1 MNSDS
6 RMAAQRR
13 HRVGIVGAGIG
24 GLTAALTLH
33 AAGHEVHVME
43 AAPQLDALG
52 VGINV
57 LPHAA
62 RVLAELGLL
71 EDLLLSCVATN
82 SSYYFNRFGQ
92 LIHREQLGLAAGYR
106 FPQLSIHRG
115 DLHRVLL
122 EAVERRLGATAIE
135 LGTRCTAFEQDAD
148 SVTVIT
154 DGDDSA
160 SPTRRSFDVL
170 IGCDGVHSVLRHQLH
185 PGEGEPIYSG
195 VNMWRGTTVA
205 EPILGGAAMIRVGW
219 LSHGKLVIYPI
230 RDNVDGQG
238 RQLINWVAEIST
250 ERHRD
255 RDWNAAASAGD
266 FAEAFAVWRF
276 DWLDVPALIAG
287 AGPILEYPMVDQDPL
302 ARWGTGR
309 VSLLGDAAHPMM
321 PRGSNGAGQAILDAE
336 ALGKFLGGSVDVVD
350 ALAAYEE
357 TRLAATSSVV
367 LANRTSPPDLVLRE
381 VCERTGD
388 RAFTDINDVIS
399 PREIETILSD
409 YRKISGVDSA
419 STLVDTAKV
428 R

>member
-1 MNSDS
+1 MAFDS
-6 RMAAQRR
+6 RGGAIRP
-13 HRVGIVGAGIG
+13 HRVGIVGGGIG

-33 AAGHEVHVME
+33 AAGHDVHVLE

-62 RVLAELGLL
+62 RVLAELGVLD
-71 EDLLLSCVATN
+71 DLLPGCVATE

-92 LIHREQLGLAAGYR
+92 LIHREQLGVAAGYR

-122 EAVERRLGATAIE
+122 EAVEQRLGASAVE
-135 LGTRCTAFEQDAD
+135 LGTRCTGFQQDAD
-148 SVTVIT
+148 SVTVT
-154 DGDDSA
+154 TVADNATSRA
-160 SPTRRSFDVL
+160 THSFDAV
-170 IGCDGVHSVLRHQLH
+170 IGCDGVHSVLRRQLH
-185 PGEGEPIYSG
+185 PDEGEPIYSG

-205 EPILGGAAMIRVGW
+205 EPILGGAAMLRVGW

-230 RDNVDGQG
+230 RDNVDGHG

-266 FAEAFAVWRF
+266 FAEAFRDWRF
-276 DWLDVPALIAG
+276 DWLDVPAMIAG
-287 AGPILEYPMVDQDPL
+287 AEQILEYPMVDQDPL
-302 ARWGTGR
+302 AHWGTGR
-309 VSLLGDAAHPMM
+309 VTLLGDAAHPMM
-321 PRGSNGAGQAILDAE
+321 PRGSNGAGQAILDADVL
-336 ALGKFLGGSVDVVD
+336 AQFLSGSADVVA

-357 TRLAATSSVV
+357 TRLAATGSVV
-367 LANRTSPPDLVLRE
+367 LANRTSPPDSVLRE
-381 VCERTGD
+381 VYERTGD
-388 RAFTDINDVIS
+388 RAFTDINDVIT

-409 YRKISGVDSA
+409 YRRISGVDSP
-419 STLVDTAKV
+419 STLVDIQE
-428 R
+428 